1 MNKILC
7 FLFAVALPA
16 LGFAQTAKPGVS
28 LATMDDL
35 RGRQP
40 VQNEVVE
47 VRHGSTTN
55 LWTSPRLFLHDPL
68 AADAR
73 DGVYVETNRVN
84 SGRYL
89 AFDRGS
95 GTFDIRLFG
104 AIPDDDGDDTA
115 AIGAAAAALQAAG
128 KGTLLA
134 SGGRFKVS
142 AGPLMATY
150 VVATFTNINGL
161 VLDTGGAV
169 FFSTD
174 FGDETF
180 VPSVFSYDGT
190 NVSVTTMTPHG
201 VLAGQNAVVKNA
213 SDNAYN
219 GVWTAATVTTPTNL
233 TYTMTAYNVPV
244 GGAIGYLRVSD
255 INRELFRFRYCTN
268 VNIGRINFEG
278 TQQPRSIQY
287 RLGWVVARFWNSC
300 RTIRGSINASGAS
313 YALYSGEW
321 ESEIL
326 GNCTDFDVD
335 VSAFSVGYPVAMSG
349 SGHESK
355 FRVNGS
361 NVHRGMYA
369 GGVKQ
374 SSADI
379 RVKNFDVAGVL
390 VTHQPIGSGGT
401 NLLGCEDSTFKVVDT
416 GTTEPIS
423 LLAVGGTRYL
433 AMVAGYTGDAVVAH
447 RNIKIDVSCKNA
459 PYTSGVL
466 VQTYGTNQSVEGV
479 TFSGYLDQRGL
490 SSSEFRA
497 PHFMY
502 ETGASAGRITDLAF
516 KDFTALMPPD
526 TGPYL
531 SYLHASH
538 VSGSILFD
546 NYRSALAVSTALPA
560 GQHIDTVPRFP
571 NWQYPSFEAAQ
582 LQKVTGAAQLSG
594 NAAARVIG
602 TMASGAG
609 TNDFTVLWAGK
620 VPYSGDQALFTISST
635 TYSTNDSLA
644 ASIVSGNLVVRMYG
658 ATTADWRSLTVTNW
672 LRTARGRV
680 TALGLVRTASGLR
693 IFTDGHDELAGENT
707 AGTPPDWTG
716 PVDGPLFVLGADDA
730 SDSFNGPVY
739 RAAVWNY
746 DRSADFPALAAKWDS
761 GEVPAGRST
770 EILGT
775 TTLNGSFETLGTGV
789 GDDTFADWSEQADG
803 SSLISVST
811 NAITGTNALV
821 FAVDGAHSFAGIS
834 QSALLTPGLAYRVSM
849 WARAPNGG
857 ANPQL
862 AVVGPVDGDYVIDL
876 TTNWQKFTVTKV
888 WSSVTFA
895 LKRWNLVSNMA
906 EVDDIVITQVGTLL
920 DYDWTRSPADQTTG
934 KFADVLGG
942 TATRVTARGAGISDD
957 NGNASV
963 SLETGK
969 SAPTQVWATDLTASR
984 TVTFGTNGALRGD
997 AFRLIRKD
1005 SGAGTLTALLTPSR
1019 LVRTNE
1025 WLDAVYNGTNWTVA
1039 AAGTLANSPT
1049 PDWINVK
1056 DFGAVGGDGTTDDT
1070 AAIQAALDSVRTS
1083 EGTLYFPPGRYR
1095 VSQSLDGT
1103 TAGTG
1108 FTIAGS
1114 GRDTTEI
1121 IGNDPGYPL
1130 LDFTGANRV
1139 TLRDL
1144 TVWGNAAGTN
1154 VSLCGILWGRPA
1166 SNASSGSHLMERV
1179 KVWGNFQK
1187 WGVVANSAELCVY
1200 RECEFYAGYDLAPPD
1215 NPMTAFCLSGGSGT
1229 RGLTSRYNAPGTG
1242 SGGNSSQAFYDC
1254 KFFNYVPTT
1263 VTGYAT
1269 TYNLELDGVMTC
1281 TMINPYYYSRYNGT
1295 QVKLN
1300 NLSTSAFDT
1309 LDIIG
1314 ARHEYLTPLSGGTEP
1329 ASYSAAATEKFKSIR
1344 IQGGTLTYFYGEG
1357 GSWITGLK
1365 INDVVWKTIAS
1376 VPVVDVWI
1384 LIDSD
1389 LTANKGGD
1397 GSFAQTQT
1405 PTYSIRGWSHNV
1417 NLDYQKTQNYGMHS
1431 SPDLGFGRRGLLW
1444 DGATDNSALL
1454 YNIPTNR
1461 IGTND
1466 FTIYLR
1472 VRLPASMP
1480 GNHAGIATLT
1490 ANPSGIAQA
1499 SAWTARLNTDG
1510 RIETFLF
1517 DATGLQN
1524 QSKYVPLDF
1533 YTQNKG
1539 EICDLVFVRN
1549 TNDCRVYINGYYARG
1564 DEDQSTGSPPGWGAH
1579 INASVFALGISGAA
1593 SQYWRSEMYRAAL
1606 FDRALSDTEILA
1618 LTHSTLQLDTD
1629 ALIPNLTQGNG
1640 TTISDLGSGNYSGTL
1655 VGGVSHLLLSRP
1667 QGLAG
1672 WVDVT
1677 AAPYNATGDGLTD
1690 DTAALQSAADAVPEG
1705 GTLFAPAGKIFVISD
1720 DITITN
1726 SRVNVDFS
1734 SSPLRPLTAGRKA
1747 ALQIGPINQL
1757 VTNLNFVLDPTT
1769 SVIHPPA
1776 GTFAAGDMV
1785 MLYNDVQSPAGY
1797 YPGLLAFVMSAVD
1810 TNVVLDRFPPVAMN
1824 VTNVLR
1830 FVSVPRDCRVRNVVV
1845 DLAAAGDGI
1854 GISLVGRGHTVENC
1868 YVVGTGTTSDPN
1880 YIGIELR
1887 GQSLTARK
1895 NYVEGILDADNNVD
1909 RSGYGIFA
1917 TGDNIT
1923 VEQNELGDSKHCI
1936 STSERRAISP
1946 NIRLINNRVRQRF
1959 DWAALTNAYG
1969 AYLFTGA
1976 VDVHANVKHAEIR
1989 GNDIL
1994 IGGRYALSLR
2004 NGDFDVLYNN
2014 IEVVEQAGLPFSQH
2028 GNGIAEAF
2036 ITRGVFVGNRFKTP
2050 TNTIHFYFDRADS
2063 GISGTHSNL
2072 MFQGN
2077 TFVDAIF
2084 GLDDTS
2090 VSATNAFIGVTLIG
2104 NTFTREVGTPILWT
2118 GAASNVVVTG
2128 NRIAYGEGGNGMS
2141 FAMLGDDSTVP
2152 PREFYV
2158 AGNAFR
2164 RLSGAGFDIRVLSG
2178 PTNVIELGQNRFS
2191 DAPISGFQ
2199 GRVAVS
2205 RTPPSDYRF
2214 QLIEADNNELVFNS
2228 TLGTEPARLRW
2239 GGAGAVMGYETEF
2252 YSYRLAATD
2261 RAFSSSLPGHS
2272 QRDFVIKA
2280 DGLQSWSDGTNAAKI
2295 VFGPR
2300 DNADLVDGNIRL
2312 NGGLALTA
2320 RPQPIQPIST
2330 AATLYL
2336 TNVAGIQQ
2344 LCVVWGNGSNS
2355 VIVVAP

>member
-7 FLFAVALPA
+7 FLFAIALPA
-16 LGFAQTAKPGVS
+16 IGFAQTAKPGVS

-104 AIPDDDGDDTA
+104 AIPDDDGDDTV

-128 KGTLLA
+128 KGTFLA

-142 AGPLMATY
+142 GPV

-190 NVSVTTMTPHG
+190 NVAVTTMTPHG
-201 VLAGQNAVVKNA
+201 VLVGQNAVVKNA

-219 GVWTAATVTTPTNL
+219 GVWTAATVATPTNL

-287 RLGWVVARFWNSC
+287 RLGWTVAKFWNDC
-300 RTIRGSINASGAS
+300 RTIRGSINASGAA
-313 YALYSGEW
+313 YALWSGEY
-321 ESEIL
+321 ESGSL

-335 VSAFSVGYPVAMSG
+335 VSAFSVGYPVSLAG

-355 FRVNGS
+355 FRINGS

-374 SSADI
+374 SSSDI
-379 RVKNFDVAGVL
+379 QVKNFDVAGVI
-390 VTHQPIGSGGT
+390 VTHQPIGTGGT
-401 NLLGCEDSTFKVVDT
+401 NLNGCEDSTFKVVDT

-433 AMVAGYTGDAVVAH
+433 AMVNGYTGDAIVAH
-447 RNIKIDVSCKNA
+447 RNLKIDVSCKDA
-459 PYTSGVL
+459 PYTGGVL
-466 VQTYGTNQSVEGV
+466 VQTFGTNQSVEGV

-497 PHFMY
+497 PHYMY
-502 ETGASAGRITDLAF
+502 ETAASAGRITDMAF
-516 KDFTALMPPD
+516 KDFVVLLPPD

-531 SYLHASH
+531 SYLRASH

-546 NYRSALAVSTALPA
+546 NYRSSLAISTALPA

-571 NWQYPSFEAAQ
+571 NWQYPSFESAQ

-594 NAAARVIG
+594 SANARIIG
-602 TMASGAG
+602 TLASGAG
-609 TNDFTVLWAGK
+609 TNDFTALWVGK
-620 VPYSGDQALFTISST
+620 VPYSGNHALFTISST

-644 ASIVSGNLVVRMYG
+644 ASIASGNLVVRMYG

-672 LRTARGRV
+672 LRTVRGRV
-680 TALGLVRTASGLR
+680 AALGLVRTAAGLR
-693 IFTDGHDELAGENT
+693 IFTDGHDELAGEDT
-707 AGTPPDWTG
+707 AGEPPDWTG
-716 PVDGPLFVLGADDA
+716 PVDGPLFVLGADA
-730 SDSFNGPVY
+730 AGDSFNGPVY

-761 GEVPAGRST
+761 GEVPAGRSA
-770 EILGT
+770 EIIGT
-775 TTLNGSFETLGTGV
+775 TVLNGSFETLGTGV
-789 GDDTFADWSEQADG
+789 GDDTFANWDEQADG

-834 QSALLTPGLAYRVSM
+834 QSALLTPGLAYRVSL

-857 ANPQL
+857 ASPQL
-862 AVVGPVDGDYVIDL
+862 ALVGPVDGDYVIDL

-888 WSSVTFA
+888 WSSPTFA
-895 LKRWNLVSNMA
+895 LKRWNLVSNTA

-934 KFADVLGG
+934 KFAAVLGG
-942 TATRVTARGAGISDD
+942 TATRVTARGAGVSDD
-957 NGNASV
+957 NGDANI

-969 SAPTQVWATDLTASR
+969 SAPTQVWSTDLTGPR

-1005 SGAGTLTALLTPSR
+1005 SGAGTLTALLTPAQ

-1025 WLDAVYNGTNWTVA
+1025 WLDAIYDGTNWTVA
-1039 AAGTLANSPT
+1039 AAGALADSPT

-1070 AAIQAALDSVRTS
+1070 AAVLAAFAAAPTRGTIYFPHGRYTVTAPLPLASYQTIRGDGYGSMIAISHSGAGFHNPVPTNRVEDVRISSLAINTANGNRPYAAITLTNVSYAHVERTFIHAYAGKGFRFGIKAWGDSPSGGAWSSTFIDNSIYVYAGTNGPAYAIYASGGPALGYGPNSWRIFGNYLNVQDSSPFGYGVTNNGAAVVYLENFNGAMLTDNIMEGYYTNSIHITNAAALTIKGNRWEHGYGTGGTNFVALLLQNVTNAVVAGNMPLGLGDKSAIIRPSNPQATILEPAWGGPHTIHGDLVVGKTWDLDASNYNPDLDHYMLVDSTENPTDLGVGVRTIDGTYNPRAIMTLHAVPNTNDS
-1083 EGTLYFPPGRYR
+1083 WAGIYHAGSLRNIPFYFYGSDTNLVITSTGTGVRGEPVTGATLTSHGDIMAGSAPEDSATAGWTDMTEGVYVRSTNYGVKAGFHAI
-1095 VSQSLDGT
+1095 VEDGT
-1103 TAGTG
+1103 T
-1108 FTIAGS
+1108 
-1114 GRDTTEI
+1114 
-1121 IGNDPGYPL
+1121 
-1130 LDFTGANRV
+1130 NRRV
-1139 TLRDL
+1139 EL
-1144 TVWGNAAGTN
+1144 TVQDD
-1154 VSLCGILWGRPA
+1154 
-1166 SNASSGSHLMERV
+1166 H
-1179 KVWGNFQK
+1179 
-1187 WGVVANSAELCVY
+1187 AELKTVW
-1200 RECEFYAGYDLAPPD
+1200 
-1215 NPMTAFCLSGGSGT
+1215 TTGGG
-1229 RGLTSRYNAPGTG
+1229 
-1242 SGGNSSQAFYDC
+1242 
-1254 KFFNYVPTT
+1254 
-1263 VTGYAT
+1263 
-1269 TYNLELDGVMTC
+1269 
-1281 TMINPYYYSRYNGT
+1281 
-1295 QVKLN
+1295 
-1300 NLSTSAFDT
+1300 
-1309 LDIIG
+1309 
-1314 ARHEYLTPLSGGTEP
+1314 
-1329 ASYSAAATEKFKSIR
+1329 R
-1344 IQGGTLTYFYGEG
+1344 IEV
-1357 GSWITGLK
+1357 ITGLA
-1365 INDVVWKTIAS
+1365 NPLS
-1376 VPVVDVWI
+1376 
-1384 LIDSD
+1384 IDSD
-1389 LTANKGGD
+1389 GLTVKSNLVAE
-1397 GSFAQTQT
+1397 GS
-1405 PTYSIRGWSHNV
+1405 
-1417 NLDYQKTQNYGMHS
+1417 
-1431 SPDLGFGRRGLLW
+1431 
-1444 DGATDNSALL
+1444 
-1454 YNIPTNR
+1454 
-1461 IGTND
+1461 
-1466 FTIYLR
+1466 
-1472 VRLPASMP
+1472 
-1480 GNHAGIATLT
+1480 
-1490 ANPSGIAQA
+1490 
-1499 SAWTARLNTDG
+1499 
-1510 RIETFLF
+1510 IEL
-1517 DATGLQN
+1517 
-1524 QSKYVPLDF
+1524 
-1533 YTQNKG
+1533 
-1539 EICDLVFVRN
+1539 
-1549 TNDCRVYINGYYARG
+1549 
-1564 DEDQSTGSPPGWGAH
+1564 
-1579 INASVFALGISGAA
+1579 
-1593 SQYWRSEMYRAAL
+1593 
-1606 FDRALSDTEILA
+1606 
-1618 LTHSTLQLDTD
+1618 
-1629 ALIPNLTQGNG
+1629 
-1640 TTISDLGSGNYSGTL
+1640 
-1655 VGGVSHLLLSRP
+1655 GGVERTSWP
-1667 QGLAG
+1667 GGAG

-1720 DITITN
+1720 DISVTN

-1734 SSPLRPLTAGRKA
+1734 SSTLRPLTAVRKA

-1757 VTNLNFVLDPTT
+1757 VTNLNFALDPTT

-1776 GTFAAGDMV
+1776 GTFAAGDML

-1824 VTNVLR
+1824 VTNALR

-1854 GISLVGRGHTVENC
+1854 GISLVGRGHMVENC
-1868 YVVGTGTTSDPN
+1868 YVVGTGTTTDPN

-1887 GQSLTARK
+1887 GQSLSARK
-1895 NYVEGILDADNNVD
+1895 NYVEGILDSDNNVD

-1923 VEQNELGDSKHCI
+1923 VEQNELGDSKHCL

-1946 NIRLINNRVRQRF
+1946 NIRFINNRVRQRF

-2036 ITRGVFVGNRFKTP
+2036 VTRGVFVGNRFKTP
-2050 TNTIHFYFDRADS
+2050 TNTIHFYFDRADA
-2063 GISGTHSNL
+2063 GVSGTHSNL

-2090 VSATNAFIGVTLIG
+2090 ISTTNAFIGVTLLG
-2104 NTFTREVGTPILWT
+2104 NTFAREVGTPILWT

-2141 FAMLGDDSTVP
+2141 FAMLGDDSTVT

-2158 AGNAFR
+2158 AGNTFR

-2178 PTNVIELGQNRFS
+2178 PTNLIELGQNRFS
-2191 DAPISGFQ
+2191 DSPISGFQ

-2205 RTPPSDYRF
+2205 RTSASDYRF
-2214 QLIEADNNELVFNS
+2214 QLIEADSNELVFNS
-2228 TLGTEPARLRW
+2228 TLGTEAGRLRW

-2252 YSYRLAATD
+2252 YSYRLDPTD
-2261 RAFSSSLPGHS
+2261 RAFSSSLPGHA

-2280 DGLQSWSDGTNAAKI
+2280 DGLQSWSDGTNAANI

-2300 DNADLVDGNIRL
+2300 NNADLVDGNIRL
-2312 NGGLALTA
+2312 NGGLALTE
-2320 RPQPIQPIST
+2320 RPQPIQPTST

-2344 LCVVWGNGSNS
+2344 LCIVWANGSNT
-2355 VIVVAP
+2355 VVTVAP